1 MPKATDV
8 SDDDFIEIVGQMLE
22 FLLPRH
28 VAKDLGVKAK
38 DIESWADG
46 KDLPTEQKREKYYL
60 LMQRH
65 EVWDDL

>member
-1 MPKATDV
+1 MPKII
-8 SDDDFIEIVGQMLE
+8 SDAEFIEMVEHMLE

-28 VAKDLGVKAK
+28 LAKDLRIKAK

-46 KDLPTEQKREKYYL
+46 KNLPAAEEMEKYFL

-65 EVWDDL
+65 EVWDDSF